1 MYRFQRILAC
11 TIALMLSPVQATEVS
26 ENLAK
31 TAAVADTVTT
41 LAVLASG
48 GNESNPLVGSNPAAV
63 VAIGLAKI
71 ALVNY
76 VKDREEYAGKIKI
89 LTGLWSVG
97 AVNNILIL
105 IGMAGPVALLGGI
118 AGGIT
123 IYNIVKE

>member
-1 MYRFQRILAC
+1 
-11 TIALMLSPVQATEVS
+11 MLSPVQATESS

-31 TAAVADTVTT
+31 TAAVTDTVTT
-41 LAVLASG
+41 LAVLATG
-48 GNESNPLVGSNPAAV
+48 GNESNPLLGTNPAAI
-63 VAIGLAKI
+63 VAVGLVKI
-71 ALVNY
+71 AFVNY

-89 LTGLWSVG
+89 LTGLWSIG

-123 IYNIVKE
+123 IYNQVKD